1 MSTGDRVPLVRS
13 GYDRFNEQD
22 LDRLLALFTDD
33 IEWPDVMNGGVLHG
47 ISEVREYFE
56 RIFAIT
62 TLHVTV
68 GDVVEIGD
76 AVVAATYQQFYD
88 LDGKALG
95 EPRMVVNRFSFRGD
109 LVGRMEL
116 TSQEDIPQEVRR
128 RFRGF

>member
-1 MSTGDRVPLVRS
+1 MSTVSHVSLIRF
-13 GYDRFNEQD
+13 GYERFNEQD
-22 LDRLLALFTDD
+22 LDGVLALFNED
-33 IEWPDVMNGGVLHG
+33 IEWPDVVNGGVLHG
-47 ISEVREYFE
+47 IGEVREYFE

-62 TLHVTV
+62 TVQVTV
-68 GDVVEIGD
+68 GDVIEIGD

-95 EPRMVVNRFSFRGD
+95 QPRMVVNRFSFHGD

-128 RFRGF
+128 RFRGV